1 MTGEKEFL
9 DGPHGRLAY
18 RRRTGEKDGR
28 PGIVWLGGYRSDM
41 LGTKAEHLDQWS
53 QAQGRDF
60 LRFDYSGH
68 GESEGHFEAGSI
80 GDWAADALAM
90 IDAKTAG
97 AQILVGSSM
106 GGWIAALTAL
116 KRPEKAAAIVFI
128 APAPDF
134 TEKLMWPSFTT
145 EQQETIMRE
154 GKLEL
159 PSDYSDEPDLYT
171 RKLIEDG
178 RDHLIMNGPVA
189 IHCPVRI
196 LQGMKDDAVPFAHAL
211 DFAALLESDDVEIL
225 LTPKGD
231 HRLSTPPDL
240 ERLTRILDRL

>member
-1 MTGEKEFL
+1 MTGVKEFL

-18 RRRTGEKDGR
+18 RRRGGRDDGR
-28 PGIVWLGGYRSDM
+28 PGVVWLGGYRSDM
-41 LGTKAEHLDQWS
+41 LGTKAEHLDQWA
-53 QAQGRDF
+53 QAHERPY

-68 GESEGHFEAGSI
+68 GESEGRFEDGSI
-80 GDWAADALAM
+80 GDWAADTLAM
-90 IDAKTAG
+90 IDAKTEG
-97 AQILVGSSM
+97 PQIFVGSSM

-134 TEKLMWPSFTT
+134 TAKLMWPSFTAA
-145 EQQETIMRE
+145 QQETLMQD

-178 RDHLIMNGPVA
+178 RNHLIMDGPVA
-189 IHCPVRI
+189 IHCPVRV
-196 LQGMKDDAVPFAHAL
+196 LQGMKDDAVPYTHAL

-225 LTPKGD
+225 LTPGGD

-240 ERLTRILDRL
+240 ERLTRTLDRL

>member
-1 MTGEKEFL
+1 MTGVKEFL

-18 RRRTGEKDGR
+18 RQRAGEDAGR

-41 LGTKAEHLDQWS
+41 LGTKAEHLDQWA
-53 QAQGRDF
+53 QANRRSY

-68 GESEGHFEAGSI
+68 GESEGRFEDGSI
-80 GDWAADALAM
+80 GDWAADALAI
-90 IDAKTAG
+90 IDAKTQG
-97 AQILVGSSM
+97 SQILIGSSM

-116 KRPEKAAAIVFI
+116 KLPDKAAAIIFI

-134 TEKLMWPSFTT
+134 TEKLMWPSFTAA
-145 EQQETIMRE
+145 QQETLMQD

-178 RDHLIMNGPVA
+178 RNHLIMDGPVA
-189 IHCPVRI
+189 IRCPVRI
-196 LQGMKDDAVPFAHAL
+196 LQGMKDDAVPYIHAL
-211 DFAALLESDDVEIL
+211 HFAALLESDDVEIL
-225 LTPKGD
+225 LTPGGD

-240 ERLTRILDRL
+240 ERLTRTLDRL